1 MSFIAGLAAGVLLA
15 LLAAFKFTDLED
27 RLKRLAARRRGGEE
41 APADLREA
49 IDERLKEP
57 EADKGD
63 RAMLGGVLGLRDLV
77 VSDVMIHRTKMEL
90 IDAAAPPS
98 KIIAAI
104 LKSGYTRLPAWRDK
118 PDNIEGVLHA
128 KDLLAALQE
137 KGGDADRIEIAGLLQ
152 TPWFVPGT
160 RPLADQLN
168 AFLRRKRQLAVV
180 VDEYGEVMGLVTL
193 EDILEEI
200 VGEIADE
207 HDSVASGVRQ
217 QKDGAYL
224 VDGSVPIR
232 DINRSLGWSLPDEE
246 ATTVAGLIIHEARM
260 IPEAGQVF
268 TFHNTRFEVLRK
280 RRHQI
285 TQVKATPLGATIP

>member
-1 MSFIAGLAAGVLLA
+1 MSFLAGLAAGAALA
-15 LLAAFKFTDLED
+15 ILAALRLTDLED
-27 RLKRLAARRRGGEE
+27 RLKRLIAKWRGGDE

-49 IDERLKEP
+49 LDERLKEP
-57 EADKGD
+57 EAAGGD
-63 RAMLGGVLGLRDLV
+63 RAMLGGVLDLRDLA
-77 VSDVMIHRTKMEL
+77 VSDVMVHRTKMESM
-90 IDAAAPPS
+90 DAATPPS

-104 LKSGYTRLPAWRDK
+104 LKSGYTRLPVWREK
-118 PDNIEGVLHA
+118 PDNIEGILHA

-137 KGGDADRIEIAGLLQ
+137 NGGDADKIDIADLLQ

-232 DINRSLGWSLPDEE
+232 DLNRSLGWSLPDAE
-246 ATTVAGLIIHEARM
+246 ATTVAGLVIHEARM
-260 IPEAGQVF
+260 IPDTGQVF

-285 TQVKATPLGATIP
+285 TQIKATPLGATIP